1 VGGVLG
7 IKFENVS
14 KSFGDHAVL
23 QNFSLE
29 LPDSGIVSL
38 MGPSGFGKTTLL
50 RLLSGL
56 EKPDCGRVV
65 VEFKRLSYVFQEDR
79 LLGGVTALGNVL
91 AVLESNQEPLAMEWL
106 SRMELKD
113 SSHLLPQ
120 ELSGGMRRRLA
131 IARAMAHGGDF
142 ILLDEPFA
150 GLDDATRERIYPY
163 IFDKG
168 NTVRL
173 TILVTHDRQEAERL
187 ADRLIVL
194 KGPVLTVSEDI
205 TLTHN

>member
-1 VGGVLG
+1 
-7 IKFENVS
+7 
-14 KSFGDHAVL
+14 
-23 QNFSLE
+23 
-29 LPDSGIVSL
+29 
-38 MGPSGFGKTTLL
+38 
-50 RLLSGL
+50 
-56 EKPDCGRVV
+56 
-65 VEFKRLSYVFQEDR
+65 
-79 LLGGVTALGNVL
+79 
-91 AVLESNQEPLAMEWL
+91 
-106 SRMELKD
+106 
-113 SSHLLPQ
+113 
-120 ELSGGMRRRLA
+120 
-131 IARAMAHGGDF
+131 ARAMAHGGDF